1 MPGPGRLTLCDRKE
15 ISLGLHAGEAFC
27 VIAARL
33 GKSTSTVSREV
44 AGNGGPL
51 AEVGGM
57 FQAVYQ
63 SVRPAGL
70 RLGLTT
76 EADGQ
81 AFLAEIADAV
91 REGRGVGMSP
101 LLVSAWKR
109 KPREPDTRPAL
120 Q

>member
-1 MPGPGRLTLCDRKE
+1 VFEKAGRDPWIGRKP
-15 ISLGLHAGEAFC
+15 LLHFAAAGVGEPD
-27 VIAARL
+27 
-33 GKSTSTVSREV
+33 GTDV
-44 AGNGGPL
+44 AGLLRPL

-70 RLGLTT
+70 RLGLTI

-81 AFLAEIADAV
+81 AFLAEIANAV
-91 REGRGVGMSP
+91 REGRGVAMSP

-109 KPREPDTRPAL
+109 KPREPDTQPAL